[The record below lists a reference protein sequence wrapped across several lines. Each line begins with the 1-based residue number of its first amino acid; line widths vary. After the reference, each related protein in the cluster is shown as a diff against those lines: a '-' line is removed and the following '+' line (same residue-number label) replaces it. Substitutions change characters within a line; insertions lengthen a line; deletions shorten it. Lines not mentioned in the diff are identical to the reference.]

1 MMDPIAER
9 IRQLKKEKGAVIL
22 AHNYTSPEIQD
33 VADYVGDSLGLSIE
47 AANTDSDI
55 IVFCGV
61 SFMGETAKLLNPDK
75 TVLMPEPDAHCAMA
89 AMCTKEQLQEFKRLH
104 PDRAIV
110 GYVNSTAESKS
121 EMDICCTSSNAV
133 RIVESLRGRKIL
145 FVPDMNLGAYAASRT
160 GMDIMLWNGFCPIHH
175 GITVS
180 QVRELKERYPG
191 ALIMA
196 HPECRMEVLEL
207 ADHIGST
214 ESMVNFPKTSDA
226 EEFIVL
232 TEIGMKYRLDKENP
246 GKRFYFLDHAI
257 CTTMKMATPISVIRC
272 LEEGSGKI
280 EIDPAIMK
288 DAAVPVKKMIELS

>member
-1 MMDPIAER
+1 MESLEER
-9 IRQLKKEKGAVIL
+9 ILKLKEQKDAVIL

-33 VADYVGDSLGLSIE
+33 LADYVGDSLGLSIE
-47 AANTDSDI
+47 AANTNSKV

-89 AMCTKEQLQEFKRLH
+89 AMCTKEQLQEYRSQN
-104 PDRAIV
+104 PDHAIV

-133 RIVESLRGRKIL
+133 KVVESLRGKKVL
-145 FVPDMNLGAYAASRT
+145 FVPDMNLGAYAKMKT
-160 GMDIMLWNGFCPIHH
+160 GMDVTLWNGFCPIHH

-180 QVRELKERYPG
+180 QVKELKNKYPN
-191 ALIMA
+191 APIMA

-214 ESMVNFPKTSDA
+214 EAMTKFPKTSDS

-232 TEIGMKYRLDKENP
+232 TEIGMKYRLEKENP

-257 CTTMKMATPISVIRC
+257 CTTMKMVTPSSILNS
-272 LEEGSGKI
+272 LETGSG
-280 EIDPAIMK
+280 EVTIDPSIMK
-288 DAAVPVKKMIELS
+288 SAQIPVRKMVELP